1 MNAQLTHLL
10 QNKGLQSPQK
20 ALVYIIQRGDSLSQ
34 IIRQHYKAVPNTPDY
49 RVAEATILEFNHH
62 ITHPDRIFA
71 GDVIRLMPLPDIYS
85 ADSCLAPETYNQP
98 DFMATRQF
106 LEPLHSGG
114 VNAFGNLVG
123 QGNSEL
129 IREITDIHED
139 FKADKMSRNQYDYR
153 RQKVVKKIA
162 GRMGPIF
169 QRNQLRIDQ
178 RKGIVP
184 THRIETHAN
193 HIAKLSRLAN
203 AGGIALAGAGAVLS
217 CNEIANTE
225 DRQEKNEIFVETAAS
240 TGVGL
245 VAGYAVTALLISNPV
260 GWGIAIVL
268 GVGTAATA
276 FGVGK
281 YAKKYFKKP
290 HFTSAELALFSHFPG
305 TLIRTGIF
313 MNLCVFPRF
322 GGKRQMLDIRENV
335 PQWYIVSARCFVFLF
350 TINALS
356 LILLFIGLIIFIE
369 FFKS

>member
-20 ALVYIIQRGDSLSQ
+20 ALVYTIQRGDSLNQ

-85 ADSCLAPETYNQP
+85 ADSCLAPETVNQP

-106 LEPLHSGG
+106 LEPLHSHPSARIRDAIPQQEDEQVAFSLLSELEEHHGIISTSLGGG

-162 GRMGPIF
+162 GRMGPVF

-178 RKGIVP
+178 RKGVVP

-203 AGGIALAGAGAVLS
+203 AGGVILVGAGAMLS
-217 CNEIANTE
+217 CNEIGNTE

-240 TGVGL
+240 STVGI
-245 VAGYAVTALLISNPV
+245 VGTYVVSALLISNPI
-260 GWGIAIVL
+260 GWGLAIVL
-268 GVGTAATA
+268 GVGTAAFA
-276 FGVGK
+276 FGSGK
-281 YAKKYFKKP
+281 
-290 HFTSAELALFSHFPG
+290 LARHAYTIKEEKVDFVS
-305 TLIRTGIF
+305 
-313 MNLCVFPRF
+313 
-322 GGKRQMLDIRENV
+322 DIGVDKICN
-335 PQWYIVSARCFVFLF
+335 
-350 TINALS
+350 
-356 LILLFIGLIIFIE
+356 
-369 FFKS
+369 

>member
-106 LEPLHSGG
+106 LEPLHSHPSARIRDAIPQQEDEQVAFSLLSELEEHHGIISTSLGGG

-281 YAKKYFKKP
+281 YAKKVYSSNFEEYDLVNMTKVDQICK
-290 HFTSAELALFSHFPG
+290 
-305 TLIRTGIF
+305 
-313 MNLCVFPRF
+313 
-322 GGKRQMLDIRENV
+322 
-335 PQWYIVSARCFVFLF
+335 
-350 TINALS
+350 
-356 LILLFIGLIIFIE
+356 
-369 FFKS
+369 